1 MPIFTGQSEDGIGM
15 RRAGVYIHPDGEQW
29 GTEPFTR
36 EQKEDAK
43 LVKLHDHIFSTIKN
57 QKELMKEYSKIIHK
71 ESARPAK
78 ERAYIVNYVTD
89 LICGD
94 EE

>member
-15 RRAGVYIHPDGEQW
+15 RQGGVYMRPDGKEW
-29 GTEPFTR
+29 SNRPYTK

-43 LVKLHDHIFSTIKN
+43 MIKLHDHVFSTIKN
-57 QKELMKEYSKIIHK
+57 REELMKEYSKITHK

-78 ERAYIVNYVTD
+78 ERAYIVDYVTN
-89 LICGD
+89 LISGD